1 MLATGSDTR
10 WLVSPA
16 KSAEPELGLQ
26 LVSYRQYSALIGQ
39 YSTHPELVLELLGDW
54 LIAWDRDLALGS
66 GEAGPVWCLRLVNA
80 LVTNSDDQ

>member
-1 MLATGSDTR
+1 M
-10 WLVSPA
+10 
-16 KSAEPELGLQ
+16 
-26 LVSYRQYSALIGQ
+26 
-39 YSTHPELVLELLGDW
+39 LELLGDW